1 MTAETGEAART
12 YFPPPRAAHL
22 PGSSR
27 SKETGHLR
35 PQALGLRLEPAVA
48 AGLKRGRPPQ
58 PPGPQGVPRLA
69 GPGQDAGDS
78 RGVLAGAQAGQRRWS
93 RPYFTSARREATEWV
108 LAGVTTRPT
117 GAQLRA
123 LGDRSSLPRSLP
135 TAWRTRPS
143 RPRPAPPRP
152 FRRRRRGE
160 SGPGGAHGRG
170 GGNAATPAGD
180 RASEDCAEARPG
192 RSGARKLVPRVSTWL
207 KENLSSCGVLGFSR
221 VTDPFE
227 HL

>member
-1 MTAETGEAART
+1 M
-12 YFPPPRAAHL
+12 
-22 PGSSR
+22 
-27 SKETGHLR
+27 
-35 PQALGLRLEPAVA
+35 EPAVA
-48 AGLKRGRPPQ
+48 AGPKRGRPRRTGSPRSPQ

-69 GPGQDAGDS
+69 GPGQDARDS
-78 RGVLAGAQAGQRRWS
+78 RGVLAGAQAGQRRRS
-93 RPYFTSARREATEWV
+93 RPYFTSARQEATEWA

-117 GAQLRA
+117 GAQLLA

-135 TAWRTRPS
+135 TAWRTRAS

-180 RASEDCAEARPG
+180 HASEDCAEAWPG
-192 RSGARKLVPRVSTWL
+192 RSGAGKMVPRDSTWL
-207 KENLSSCGVLGFSR
+207 RRICLHAVSLGFLGSQTLLNIFESYNVVSR
-221 VTDPFE
+221 KMYIPART
-227 HL
+227 L